1 MIRLKHLIM
10 AVIVAVALSPT
21 ASAVDFN
28 HDGVVDVKTAV
39 TVAETTE
46 LDFGAVSD
54 NDGTVTLGLA
64 DSITSDPN
72 GIAAGGT
79 VATGDYTI
87 TGESGALVTIV
98 LTGSGPTSGLTIGN
112 FTTDQADLNN
122 VTITG
127 GSIVLA
133 IGADLTVAEATAAAG
148 LNYPLNFTLGITY
161 N

>member
-133 IGADLTVAEATAAAG
+133 IGDDLTVAEATAAAG

>member
-1 MIRLKHLIM
+1 MIRLKHLTM

-39 TVAETTE
+39 TVTETTE

-64 DSITSDPN
+64 DSITLDPN

-87 TGESGALVTIV
+87 TGESDAVVTIV
-98 LTGSGPTSGLTIGN
+98 LTGSGPTNGLTIGN
-112 FTTDQADLNN
+112 FTTDQADLNL
-122 VTITG
+122 VTISG
-127 GSIVLA
+127 GAIVLA
-133 IGADLTVAEATAAAG
+133 IGADLTVAEATAAPG